1 MEKKDYELIITY
13 KCNWDCEYCC
23 VDTHS
28 RNEPSNIF
36 SKIELIEENSLVTLS
51 GGEPGMLSRKKIIS
65 IIDKLL
71 LKKCTI
77 CLNTNGLFIKKY
89 KDLLKYFDKINY
101 HISQNVDIN
110 DKFTILE
117 SYYNVDYILIIHDMN
132 YKNIELFF
140 EKYPNI
146 LFNVIPA
153 SNPDDG
159 IKNGPELSKK
169 LRNLVATK
177 YYKNLNRESRYR
189 LLFEKDFSNII
200 YLKD

>member
-1 MEKKDYELIITY
+1 MKIRYYELIITY
-13 KCNWDCEYCC
+13 KCNWDCNYCC
-23 VDTHS
+23 VNTHS
-28 RNEPSNIF
+28 RNEPTNIF
-36 SKIELIEENSLVTLS
+36 EKIDKIENKSMVTLS
-51 GGEPGMLSRKKIIS
+51 GGEPGMMSRKKIK
-65 IIDKLL
+65 IIINKLIE
-71 LKKCTI
+71 KECII

-110 DKFTILE
+110 DEFILLE
-117 SYYNVDYILIIHDMN
+117 AYYNVDYILIVNDNN

-140 EKYPNI
+140 KKYPDI
-146 LFNVIPA
+146 LFNIIPS

-159 IKNGPELSKK
+159 IITAPELSKNM
-169 LRNLVATK
+169 RNLIVTK
-177 YYKNLNRESRYR
+177 YYKFLNKESISR